1 MRETRLDNGVRLVTE
16 RTPGVR
22 SVAAGVWLKQ
32 GSAHES
38 SSVLGISHLL
48 EHLVFKGTE
57 RRSAHEIALSLE
69 SLGGALDAYTTREHT
84 SYQARVLDEHL
95 PEALDVLAD
104 IVLHPRLDPMDLD
117 LERGVVLEEIASVED
132 TPDDLIFDLYGV
144 RFWNGHP
151 YGQEILGTRE
161 TVNTLEIEDVRR
173 LHADEYRGGNIV
185 VACVGNVEHEVVA
198 DHVSRLFGPA
208 PAGDPCP
215 EIDPPSGNATGRDT
229 VLRDTAQAHLV
240 VGNRTPPHT
249 DPVREALI
257 LISDAFGGGM
267 SSRLF
272 QRIREEMALAYSV
285 FAYQSFYSLAGSA
298 GVYVGTR
305 PEALEKALDAILAEY
320 RLLHRKGL
328 TALELERA
336 KNQGRG
342 HMILSMESTG
352 ARLLRLAGF
361 ALRGEPY
368 QELEESL
375 ARVDAV
381 TLDEVNEACVRF
393 FDPEDQYVLSLGP

>member
-16 RTPGVR
+16 PIPGIR
-22 SVAAGVWLKQ
+22 SAAVGVWLKQ

-38 SSVLGISHLL
+38 SDVLGVSHLL

-69 SLGGALDAYTTREHT
+69 SLGGGLDAYTTREHT
-84 SYQARVLDEHL
+84 SYQARVLDEHV

-104 IVLHPRLDPMDLD
+104 LVLHPRLAPTD
-117 LERGVVLEEIASVED
+117 LELERAVVLEEIAGVED
-132 TPDDLIFDLYGV
+132 TPDDLVFDLHGE

-151 YGQEILGTRE
+151 YGQAILGTRE
-161 TVNTLEIEDVRR
+161 TVAALSIEDARR
-173 LHADEYRGGNIV
+173 LHTEKYHGGNILVACAGNVDHDV
-185 VACVGNVEHEVVA
+185 VAEHVV
-198 DHVSRLFGPA
+198 RLFGPA
-208 PAGDPCP
+208 YAGDPGAEVDQP
-215 EIDPPSGNATGRDT
+215 AESTTGHDLVSRQA
-229 VLRDTAQAHLV
+229 AQAHVV
-240 VGNRTPPHT
+240 VGNRTPSHQ
-249 DPVREALI
+249 DPVRDALI
-257 LISDAFGGGM
+257 LISSAFGGGM

-285 FAYQSFYSLAGSA
+285 FSYQSFYSRAGAA

-305 PEALEKALDAILAEY
+305 PESREQALDAIRAEY
-320 RLLHRKGL
+320 RLLHADGL
-328 TALELERA
+328 TALELEQA
-336 KNQGRG
+336 KNQSKG

-352 ARLLRLAGF
+352 ARLQRVAGY

-368 QELEESL
+368 RELEESL

-381 TLDEVNEACVRF
+381 TLEEVNAACARF
-393 FDPEDQYVLSLGP
+393 FDPEDQYALSLGP

>member
-16 RTPGVR
+16 RIPGVR
-22 SVAAGVWLKQ
+22 SVAVGVWLKQ

-104 IVLHPRLDPMDLD
+104 LVLHPRLDPTDLE

-151 YGQEILGTRE
+151 YGQAILGTRE
-161 TVNTLEIEDVRR
+161 TVSALEIEDVRR
-173 LHADEYRGGNIV
+173 LHAHEYRGGNIV
-185 VACVGNVEHEVVA
+185 VACAGNVEHEVVA
-198 DHVSRLFGPA
+198 DHVARLFGPA
-208 PAGDPCP
+208 PAADPCR
-215 EIDPPSGNATGRDT
+215 EIDTPSGNATGRDT
-229 VLRDTAQAHLV
+229 VLRDGTQAHLV
-240 VGNRTPPHT
+240 VGNRTPPHA

-257 LISDAFGGGM
+257 LISGAFGGGM

-285 FAYQSFYSLAGSA
+285 FAYQSFYSRAGSA

-305 PEALEKALDAILAEY
+305 PEALEQAFDAILAEY
-320 RLLHRKGL
+320 RLLHGEGL

-336 KNQGRG
+336 KNQGKG

-361 ALRGEPY
+361 TLRGEPY

-375 ARVDAV
+375 ARIDAV
-381 TLDEVNEACVRF
+381 TLDEVNEACARF
-393 FDPEDQYVLSLGP
+393 FDPEDQYALSLGP